1 MQAIETKYIGATN
14 TKPSRVKA
22 TGAAGSITFSWDH
35 SLDGYENHRRVALAI
50 MLKLGWHGH
59 WVAGANAGNGYCFVC
74 YQRHDYTHNYDA
86 AGNVVAKGAVQGFDV
101 WPGMDQAA
109 AIVREG

>member
-22 TGAAGSITFSWDH
+22 TGAAGSVTFSWDH

-50 MLKLGWHGH
+50 MLKMGWHGH
-59 WVAGANAGNGYCFVC
+59 WVAGANAGNGYVFVC
-74 YQRHDYTHNYDA
+74 YQRHTYHPDPQTR
-86 AGNVVAKGAVQGFDV
+86 GTRTGSGPTQGFDV
-101 WPGMDQAA
+101 WPGM
-109 AIVREG
+109 EG